1 MDLDREDKGGG
12 EVPLLFNY
20 MKTKFL
26 TLLPLAVMMVSVAC
40 STVNPTVYTK
50 GAVQSARSKKNHSAS
65 VSLKA
70 NTLPTVCI
78 MPFVDLRNRPE
89 DIGRLW
95 MCAVPGL
102 SLFSCWEKP
111 DWLNWDTTYN
121 AGYKPFSLDLSEV
134 VQDELQHAG
143 VSSAIVCENEP
154 CAASLILDGTINEL
168 SLTLYPHFWGTSYII
183 GEPLGLLGIP
193 MGSWE
198 VAQKISFRL
207 LEKSSGRVVWQK
219 TYDTNADGLMA
230 MYYGKNP
237 LSHGYPY
244 QQLLEPIL
252 KDVVTSLKNYVKD
265 DNVAIVTPNV
275 SVSITKP
282 VAATPTSFNSNSI
295 VQDNPKL
302 PSTVIPSN
310 QTVDTAAQL
319 KKLKELKDTGLL
331 TDEEFEAKRK
341 ELVDQ
346 L

>member
-1 MDLDREDKGGG
+1 
-12 EVPLLFNY
+12 
-20 MKTKFL
+20 
-26 TLLPLAVMMVSVAC
+26 MMVSVAC

-50 GAVQSARSKKNHSAS
+50 GAVQSARSKKKLSSAIS
-65 VSLKA
+65 VKN
-70 NTLPTVCI
+70 NTLPAVCI
-78 MPFVDLRNRPE
+78 KPFVDLRNRPE

-111 DWLNWDTTYN
+111 DWLNWDTTYY

-134 VQDELQHAG
+134 VQDELQQAG
-143 VSSAIVCENEP
+143 VPSAIVCENEL
-154 CAASLILDGTINEL
+154 CAASLILDGTIDEL
-168 SLTLYPHFWGTSYII
+168 SLTLHPHFWGTSYII
-183 GEPLGLLGIP
+183 GEPLGLMGLP
-193 MGSWE
+193 MGSWT
-198 VAQKISFRL
+198 VVQKISFRL
-207 LEKSSGRVVWQK
+207 LEKNSGRVVWQK

-252 KDVVTSLKNYVKD
+252 KDVVTGLKKYVKD

-275 SVSITKP
+275 SVSITTP
-282 VAATPTSFNSNSI
+282 VAATTTSVSPKSI
-295 VQDNPKL
+295 VQDNSKP
-302 PSTVIPSN
+302 PVTVISSN
-310 QTVDTAAQL
+310 QPVDTATQL
-319 KKLKELKDTGLL
+319 KKLKELKDAGLL
-331 TDEEFEAKRK
+331 TEEEFEAKRK